1 MKKTSHIQLVLI
13 TAALASCHH
22 PSTPQWQNGN
32 NTFIRSDST
41 APYTRMDHPIPGG
54 ALLWYYAFRPYGNY
68 YGGIYRRTGYY
79 SDALSETGNI
89 GTNSVKSSVIRGGFG
104 ESAFAVES

>member
-1 MKKTSHIQLVLI
+1 MKKTTHIRLVLI

-22 PSTPQWQNGN
+22 PKPQWQNGN

-41 APYTRMDHPIPGG
+41 APYTRMVHPMPGS
-54 ALLWYYAFRPYGNY
+54 ALLWYYVFRPYGNY

-79 SDALSETGNI
+79 SDAISETGNI
-89 GTNSVKSSVIRGGFG
+89 GTNSFKSSVIRGGFG
-104 ESAFAVES
+104 ESAFSVES